1 MAEGYARQMGVTI
14 LWTLGYVLVL
24 GLIVLTI
31 WGVARWMRA
40 GSADPADHEIP

>member
-1 MAEGYARQMGVTI
+1 MGVAI
-14 LWTLGYVLVL
+14 LWTLGYVLDVA
-24 GLIVLTI
+24 LIVLAI